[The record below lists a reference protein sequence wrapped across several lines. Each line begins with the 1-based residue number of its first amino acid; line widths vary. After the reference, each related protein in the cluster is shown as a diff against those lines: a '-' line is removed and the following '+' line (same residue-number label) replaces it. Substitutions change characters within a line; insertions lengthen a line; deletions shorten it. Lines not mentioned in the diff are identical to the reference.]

1 MSKLIFI
8 GLLLFSINATSQT
21 AKTKQAVALTDSIL
35 KTKVGDRLFQY
46 FSLSYGTYYT
56 YVDGHKRQV
65 TGKFLGNKKLPKS
78 YTTLNLLYHFD
89 YPEIKGVR
97 GGLWLIVDKDFK
109 LIDTLDFSFI
119 PSFLTQNKTSNF
131 ISVDTALTIA
141 KANFKQK
148 GFEITTPELAYNDKL
163 KQYTFT
169 TYNKLTKILNQAGK
183 DSGEMEIVEIN
194 ALTGGI
200 ERTYNGY
207 YGLII
212 R

>member
-8 GLLLFSINATSQT
+8 GLLLLSINASSQT
-21 AKTKQAVALTDSIL
+21 ITTKQAIAITDSIL
-35 KTKVGDRLFQY
+35 KTKVGDRLYNY
-46 FSLSYGTYYT
+46 FNISNGTYYT
-56 YVDGHKRQV
+56 SIDRHKRQV
-65 TGKFLGNKKLPKS
+65 TGKFLSNKKLPKS

-109 LIDTLDFSFI
+109 LVDTLNFDFI
-119 PSFLTQNKTSNF
+119 PSFLTQNKTPDF
-131 ISVDTALTIA
+131 ISIDTALAIA
-141 KANFKQK
+141 KTNFKRN
-148 GFEITTPELAYNDKL
+148 GIEITTPELAYNKKL

-194 ALTGGI
+194 ALTGKTELI
-200 ERTYNGY
+200 DTGY

>member
-1 MSKLIFI
+1 MSKLIFV
-8 GLLLFSINATSQT
+8 GLLLLSLNATSQPT
-21 AKTKQAVALTDSIL
+21 KTKQAVAIVDSIL
-35 KTKVGDRLFQY
+35 KTKIGDRLYQY

-56 YVDGHKRQV
+56 YVDRHKRQV
-65 TGKFLGNKKLPKS
+65 TGKFLSNKKLPRS
-78 YTTLNLLYHFD
+78 FSTLNFLYHFD
-89 YPEIKGVR
+89 YPEIKCVR
-97 GGLWLIVDKDFK
+97 GGLWLIVDTDFK
-109 LIDTLDFSFI
+109 LLDTLNFDFI
-119 PSFLTQNKTSNF
+119 PSFLIQNKASNF
-131 ISVDTALTIA
+131 ISIDTALTIA

-148 GFEITTPELAYNDKL
+148 GFEITTPDLAYNDKL

-194 ALTGGI
+194 ASTGGI
-200 ERTYNGY
+200 ERIYNGY

>member
-8 GLLLFSINATSQT
+8 ALLLLSINATSQPIT
-21 AKTKQAVALTDSIL
+21 TKGAVAITDSIL
-35 KTKVGDRLFQY
+35 KTKVGTQLYQY
-46 FSLSYGTYYT
+46 FSISNGTYYT
-56 YVDGHKRQV
+56 YVDRHKRQM

-97 GGLWLIVDKDFK
+97 GELWLIVDKDFK
-109 LIDTLDFSFI
+109 LVDTLNFDFI
-119 PSFLTQNKTSNF
+119 PSFLTQNKTPDF
-131 ISVDTALTIA
+131 ISIDSALAISKT
-141 KANFKQK
+141 NFKK
-148 GFEITTPELAYNDKL
+148 EGIEITSPELAYNKKL

-169 TYNKLTKILNQAGK
+169 TYNKLTKVLNQAGK
-183 DSGEMEIVEIN
+183 ESGEMEIVEVN
-194 ALTGGI
+194 ALTGKI
-200 ERTYNGY
+200 ELSDTGY

>member
-8 GLLLFSINATSQT
+8 GLLLLSINATSQT
-21 AKTKQAVALTDSIL
+21 TKTKQAVAIAGSIL
-35 KTKVGDRLFQY
+35 KTKIGDRLYQY
-46 FSLSYGTYYT
+46 FSLSNGTYYT
-56 YVDGHKRQV
+56 YVDRRKRQM
-65 TGKFLGNKKLPKS
+65 TGKFLSNKKLPRS
-78 YTTLNLLYHFD
+78 FSTLNFLYHFD

-97 GGLWLIVDKDFK
+97 GGLWLIVDKNFK
-109 LIDTLDFSFI
+109 LLDTLNFDFI

-131 ISVDTALTIA
+131 ISIDTALTIA

-194 ALTGGI
+194 ALTGKI
-200 ERTYNGY
+200 ERIDKGH

>member
-163 KQYTFT
+163 KQYIFT
-169 TYNKLTKILNQAGK
+169 TYNKLTKILNQGGK

-200 ERTYNGY
+200 ERIYNGY
-207 YGLII
+207 YGLLI

>member
-8 GLLLFSINATSQT
+8 GLLLLSINATSQ
-21 AKTKQAVALTDSIL
+21 AIKTKEAVSTADSIL
-35 KTKVGDRLFQY
+35 KTRIGDRLYQY

-56 YVDGHKRQV
+56 YVDRHKRQV
-65 TGKFLGNKKLPKS
+65 TGKFLSNKKLPRS
-78 YTTLNLLYHFD
+78 FSTLNFLYHFD

-109 LIDTLDFSFI
+109 LVDTLNFDFI
-119 PSFLTQNKTSNF
+119 PSFLTQNKTPDF
-131 ISVDTALTIA
+131 ISIDTALAIA
-141 KANFKQK
+141 KTNFKRN
-148 GFEITTPELAYNDKL
+148 GIEITTPELTYNKRL

-169 TYNKLTKILNQAGK
+169 TCNKLTKVLNQAGK

-194 ALTGGI
+194 ALTGKI
-200 ERTYNGY
+200 ELIDTGY

>member
-8 GLLLFSINATSQT
+8 GVFLLSINATSQT
-21 AKTKQAVALTDSIL
+21 TTTKQAVAITDSIL
-35 KTKVGDRLFQY
+35 RAKVGDRLYHY

-56 YVDGHKRQV
+56 YVDRHKRQV
-65 TGKFLGNKKLPKS
+65 TGKFLSNKKLLRS
-78 YTTLNLLYHFD
+78 FSTLNFLYHFD

-109 LIDTLDFSFI
+109 LVDTLNFDFI
-119 PSFLTQNKTSNF
+119 PSFLTQHKIPDF
-131 ISVDTALTIA
+131 ISIDTALTIA

-148 GFEITTPELAYNDKL
+148 GFEITTPELSYNDKL

-169 TYNKLTKILNQAGK
+169 TYNKLTKTLNQVGK

-194 ALTGGI
+194 ALTGKI
-200 ERTYNGY
+200 ERIDKGY

>member
-8 GLLLFSINATSQT
+8 GLLLLSINATSQT
-21 AKTKQAVALTDSIL
+21 ITTKQAVAMTDSIL
-35 KTKVGDRLFQY
+35 KTKVGDLLYQY
-46 FSLSYGTYYT
+46 FSISNGTYYT
-56 YVDGHKRQV
+56 SVDRHKRKV
-65 TGKFLGNKKLPKS
+65 TGKFLSNKKLPRS

-97 GGLWLIVDKDFK
+97 GGVWLIVDKDFK
-109 LIDTLDFSFI
+109 LLDTLNFDFI

-131 ISVDTALTIA
+131 ISIDTALTIA

-194 ALTGGI
+194 ASTGGI
-200 ERTYNGY
+200 ERIYNGY

>member
-8 GLLLFSINATSQT
+8 GLLLLSINATSQAT
-21 AKTKQAVALTDSIL
+21 KTKEAIAIADSIL
-35 KTKVGDRLFQY
+35 KTKIGDRLYQY

-56 YVDGHKRQV
+56 YVDRHKRQV
-65 TGKFLGNKKLPKS
+65 TGKFLSNKKLPRS
-78 YTTLNLLYHFD
+78 FSTLNFLYHFD

-109 LIDTLDFSFI
+109 LLDTLNFDFI

-131 ISVDTALTIA
+131 ISIDTALTIA

-148 GFEITTPELAYNDKL
+148 GIEITMPELFYNDKL

-194 ALTGGI
+194 ASTGRI
-200 ERTYNGY
+200 ERIYNGY

>member
-8 GLLLFSINATSQT
+8 VLLLLSINATSQT
-21 AKTKQAVALTDSIL
+21 TTTKQAVTKTDSIL
-35 KTKVGDRLFQY
+35 KTKVGDRLYQY
-46 FSLSYGTYYT
+46 FRISNGTYYT
-56 YVDGHKRQV
+56 SADRHKRQV
-65 TGKFLGNKKLPKS
+65 TGKFLSNKKLPKS
-78 YTTLNLLYHFD
+78 YTTLNLLYHFN
-89 YPEIKGVR
+89 YPEIKGIR

-109 LIDTLDFSFI
+109 LVDTLNFDFI
-119 PSFLTQNKTSNF
+119 PSFLTKNKSPDF
-131 ISVDTALTIA
+131 ISIDTALEIA
-141 KANFKQK
+141 KTNFRKN
-148 GFEITTPELAYNDKL
+148 GIEITTPELAYNKKL

-194 ALTGGI
+194 ASTGGLECI
-200 ERTYNGY
+200 YNGY

>member
-8 GLLLFSINATSQT
+8 GLLVLSINATSQVT
-21 AKTKQAVALTDSIL
+21 KTKQAVAIADSIL
-35 KTKVGDRLFQY
+35 KTKIGDRLYQY

-56 YVDGHKRQV
+56 YIDRHQRQV
-65 TGKFLGNKKLPKS
+65 TGKFLSNKKMPRS
-78 YTTLNLLYHFD
+78 FSTLNFLYHFD

-109 LIDTLDFSFI
+109 LLDTLKLDFI
-119 PSFLTQNKTSNF
+119 PSFLTQNKPSNF
-131 ISVDTALTIA
+131 ISIDSALTIA

-148 GFEITTPELAYNDKL
+148 GFEITTPQLSYNDKL

-169 TYNKLTKILNQAGK
+169 IHNKLTKILNQAGK

-194 ALTGGI
+194 ASTGGI
-200 ERTYNGY
+200 ERVYNGY

>member
-8 GLLLFSINATSQT
+8 GLLLLSIDATSQAT
-21 AKTKQAVALTDSIL
+21 KTKQAVAIADSII
-35 KTKVGDRLFQY
+35 KTKIGDRLCQY

-56 YVDGHKRQV
+56 SVDRRKRQV
-65 TGKFLGNKKLPKS
+65 TGKFLSNKKLPS
-78 YTTLNLLYHFD
+78 SFSSLNFLYHFD

-109 LIDTLDFSFI
+109 LIDTLNFDFI

-131 ISVDTALTIA
+131 ISIDTALTIA

-169 TYNKLTKILNQAGK
+169 AYNKLTKILNQAGK
-183 DSGEMEIVEIN
+183 ESGEMEIVEIN
-194 ALTGGI
+194 ASSGRI
-200 ERTYNGY
+200 ECIYNGY

>member
-1 MSKLIFI
+1 M
-8 GLLLFSINATSQT
+8 SINATSQT
-21 AKTKQAVALTDSIL
+21 TKTKEGVAIADSIL
-35 KTKVGDRLFQY
+35 KTKIGDRLYQY
-46 FSLSYGTYYT
+46 FSHSYGTYYT
-56 YVDGHKRQV
+56 YVDRHKRQV
-65 TGKFLGNKKLPKS
+65 TGKFLSNKKLPRS
-78 YTTLNLLYHFD
+78 FSTLNFLYHFE

-109 LIDTLDFSFI
+109 LLDTLNLDFI
-119 PSFLTQNKTSNF
+119 PLFLKQNKPSNF
-131 ISVDTALTIA
+131 ISIDTALTIA

-148 GFEITTPELAYNDKL
+148 GFEITTPELSYNDKL

-169 TYNKLTKILNQAGK
+169 TRNKLTKILNQAGK

-194 ALTGGI
+194 ASTGGI
-200 ERTYNGY
+200 ERIYNGY